1 MRYTQDLHCN
11 ALELKAL
18 RWNAQLEGIC
28 VLHWTALR
36 GNALIRNVLAQN
48 TSKQGLAACRT
59 DRRDLLKCNV
69 LLKQLHQ
76 YRMHISMHCASFRC
90 TEMKCTEKKCGGF
103 RTKQFKACRT
113 DRTEIQCLAQAIT
126 QVQESTECTMYILPH
141 RSEMHCTEMH
151 NTKHFKAGRTGQTSW
166 NAMCCSSTDSAQE
179 SYQPKNPQ
187 KPGGTQT
194 LESVPRP
201 KST

>member
-1 MRYTQDLHCN
+1 MRYKQDLHCN

-18 RWNAQLEGIC
+18 RWNAQLEGIY

-76 YRMHISMHCASFRC
+76 YRMHISMHCTSFRC
-90 TEMKCTEKKCGGF
+90 TDIKCTPLKCTEKNVVASEQNSSNTMSGSGNHTGRGKY
-103 RTKQFKACRT
+103 R
-113 DRTEIQCLAQAIT
+113 
-126 QVQESTECTMYILPH
+126 MYILPH

-151 NTKHFKAGRTGQTSW
+151 NAKHLKAGRTGQTSW
-166 NAMCCSSTDSAQE
+166 NAMSCSSTDSAQE
-179 SYQPKNPQ
+179 SYQSKNPQ
-187 KPGGTQT
+187 QPGGTQT
-194 LESVPRP
+194 LESVPRA